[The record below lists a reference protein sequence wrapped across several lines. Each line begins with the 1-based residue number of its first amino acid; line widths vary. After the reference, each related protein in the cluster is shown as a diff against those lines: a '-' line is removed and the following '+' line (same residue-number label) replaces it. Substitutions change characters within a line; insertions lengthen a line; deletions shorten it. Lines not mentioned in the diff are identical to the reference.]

1 MKKINPTIG
10 NGPTTPHSQP
20 VKKLTNY
27 ATNFIAIIVNLKG
40 ALVRV
45 EAWLAV
51 AARGFAMSFNRDNL
65 PDAQDYYENTAG
77 LKLTGR
83 GPWRT
88 TSCEFHGGSDSM
100 RINLKSGGFMCMSC
114 GEKGG
119 DVLAYHKQANSLEF
133 VDAAKALNAWT
144 DDGHQGTY
152 KPSPVSARTMLEVI
166 GFEVQIVALMAADL
180 SKGKPISDV
189 DKDRLFLAT
198 NRITRI
204 AEEVQHG

>member
-1 MKKINPTIG
+1 
-10 NGPTTPHSQP
+10 
-20 VKKLTNY
+20 
-27 ATNFIAIIVNLKG
+27 
-40 ALVRV
+40 
-45 EAWLAV
+45 
-51 AARGFAMSFNRDNL
+51 MSFNRDNL

-77 LKLTGR
+77 LKLAGR

-88 TSCEFHGGSDSM
+88 TRCEFHGGGDSM
-100 RINLKSGGFMCMSC
+100 RINLKTGGFMCMSC
-114 GEKGG
+114 LKKGG
-119 DVLAYHKQANSLEF
+119 DVLAYHQQANDLEF
-133 VDAAKALNAWT
+133 IDAAKALGCWT
-144 DDGHQGTY
+144 DDGKPTNH